1 MISDAPCHG
10 KKYHDA
16 DDSYPNGCPKGLVL
30 EDLMKEF
37 YGKKIQFTFF
47 PTMMATYYKLMF
59 EKFCFII
66 YSLKDI

>member
-37 YGKKIQFTFF
+37 YTKKIEFTCI
-47 PTMMATYYKLMF
+47 KL
-59 EKFCFII
+59 
-66 YSLKDI
+66 